1 MPDNLSHVAP
11 ELRPWLALF
20 PRLDLTEE
28 SLALM
33 RSPDAFRTATLTP
46 PPLSAEQQAVRCEQ
60 VFIPGPSGAPDVRAL
75 LYTPPDVAAIR
86 PAYLHLHGG
95 GFILGM
101 PEINDGS
108 NRTMAAQHGCLVLS
122 IDYRL
127 APETRHPGPLEDCYA
142 GLAWLHRQSAALG
155 VDPTRIA
162 VGGESAGGGHAA
174 ALALLARD
182 RGVFPIC
189 FQLLDSPML
198 DDRTLTPPGFG
209 EFTWS
214 AAQNRFGWGALLGCE
229 PGGEDVPEGAVPA
242 RAARVGGLPATFIA
256 VGAIDLFVDENLAF
270 ARRLIAAG
278 VPTEVHVVPGAFHG
292 FGLGGDAAPQARAL
306 MRYRS
311 EALSRAFAGAQ

>member
-1 MPDNLSHVAP
+1 MPADLSHVAP

-20 PRLDLTEE
+20 PPLELTDE

-33 RSPDAFRTATLTP
+33 RSPDAFRRPGLAP
-46 PPLSAEQQAVRCEQ
+46 PPLSAAQQAVHCKQ
-60 VFIPGPSGAPDVRAL
+60 VFIPGPPGAPDVRAL
-75 LYTPPDVAAIR
+75 LYTPPGAAATR

-101 PEINDGS
+101 PEVNDGS
-108 NRTMAAQHGCLVLS
+108 NRTIAAQQGCVVLS

-142 GLAWLHRQSAALG
+142 GLAWLHAQAGALG
-155 VDPTRIA
+155 IDPLRIA

-182 RGVFPIC
+182 RGALRIC

-198 DDRTLTPPGFG
+198 DDRTLTPPDFG
-209 EFTWS
+209 EFTWGT
-214 AAQNRFGWGALLGCE
+214 AQNRFGWRALLGCE
-229 PGGEDVPEGAVPA
+229 PGGEHVPEGAVPA
-242 RAARVGGLPATFIA
+242 RAARVDGLPPTFIA
-256 VGAIDLFVDENLAF
+256 VGAIDLFVDENLAY

-278 VPTEVHVVPGAFHG
+278 VPTEVHVIPGAFHG
-292 FGLGGDAAPQARAL
+292 FGLGGEAAPQARAL

-311 EALSRAFAGAQ
+311 EALSRAFSDAQ